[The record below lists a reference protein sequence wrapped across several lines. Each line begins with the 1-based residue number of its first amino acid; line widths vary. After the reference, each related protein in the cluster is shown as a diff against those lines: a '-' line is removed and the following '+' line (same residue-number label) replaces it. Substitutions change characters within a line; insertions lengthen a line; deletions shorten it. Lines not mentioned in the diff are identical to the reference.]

1 MADAVF
7 EEAHTVYGPVGRVL
21 DALSRL
27 FAIGSGVVLTVM
39 ALISLASVVG
49 RAVFAYPIMGDYELV
64 QMMSAA
70 AVAMALPFC
79 QMVRGNVIVDF
90 FTAGCSASFNR
101 FFDLIANLLLTIG
114 AFAFAWRMSVGLLEL
129 RRTGDASMLLNLP
142 TWWTYIPMVLSF
154 TLLGCVSL
162 YSAWEDFT
170 GERK

>member
-7 EEAHTVYGPVGRVL
+7 EEEHKVYGPVGRVL
-21 DALSRL
+21 DVLSRVL
-27 FAIGSGVVLTVM
+27 AVGSGVVLTGM
-39 ALISLASVVG
+39 AVISLASVVG
-49 RAVFAYPIMGDYELV
+49 RAVFDYPVLGDYELV
-64 QMMSAA
+64 QMLSAA

-90 FTAGCSASFNR
+90 FTTGLPAEVNR
-101 FFDLIANLLLTIG
+101 FFDLCANLLLTIG
-114 AFAFAWRMSVGLLEL
+114 AFAFAWRMTVGLIEL